1 MSKSPYG
8 YPWADWLAREDPQY
22 AAARQP
28 VSELSVGEG
37 KELSI
42 KHREMVIIGI
52 LAFRGREDGV
62 GADILT
68 TLRVIEEVARAD
80 GSTGWCLAMGINSFR
95 QSAQFAPEVRRT
107 LFHSD
112 PIGVSA
118 GSANPRGRAVAV
130 PGGYRVTGHWF
141 FASGCMH
148 PFLLHR
154 AFKVFH
160 GDVARRQPHGGQAVP

>member
-1 MSKSPYG
+1 MIRRPPRSTLFPYTTLFRSQIPRDLVLDIASAG
-8 YPWADWLAREDPQY
+8 LFKVAL
-22 AAARQP
+22 
-28 VSELSVGEG
+28 SEAEG
-37 KELSI
+37 
-42 KHREMVIIGI
+42 G
-52 LAFRGREDGV
+52 F
-62 GADILT
+62 GADVLT

-130 PGGYRVTGHWF
+130 PGGYRATGHWV